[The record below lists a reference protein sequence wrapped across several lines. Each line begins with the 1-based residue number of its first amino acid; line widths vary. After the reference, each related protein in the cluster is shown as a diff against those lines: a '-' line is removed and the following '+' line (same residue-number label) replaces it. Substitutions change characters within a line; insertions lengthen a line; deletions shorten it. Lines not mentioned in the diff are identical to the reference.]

1 MCISTNK
8 LDNGVEVACREC
20 WQCRKRRVDDLVGR
34 CIAESRF
41 SKKTYAITLT
51 YAQGAGVNAVTLVYK
66 DVQDFLKRLRK
77 KYKCRYIVAG
87 EYGSAKGRAHWHIV
101 LFFKQNCLKNKC
113 EEKKECKCVPNV
125 KNMPQI
131 RFKKENLPENEYRV
145 DWKYWTKGF
154 CYFQEP
160 DWKGFEYALKYVL
173 KNQDS
178 RSADAHL
185 AMSKKPLLGA
195 EYFNWLADEYVRQGL
210 APQTYF
216 YKFGDI
222 RDYKNRDKSFMMT
235 GRTKEKFMERF
246 LERWLDRY
254 DTDPRS
260 EIVDQYIDDVTEL
273 EFTDEELMAR
283 LHYKPVKYIQPWEN
297 HGDGKFDTYIQ
308 HDMEYEGIPIVV
320 WEYEDEFHIITEN
333 DQWHEK
339 REVIVEQIQKRSKK
353 IWSRKLTEILREEWE
368 D

>member
-1 MCISTNK
+1 MCIATNK
-8 LDNGVEVACREC
+8 LDDGTEVACREC

-51 YAQGAGVNAVTLVYK
+51 YAQHAGVNAVTLVYK
-66 DVQDFLKRLRK
+66 DVQDFIKRLRK

-87 EYGSAKGRAHWHIV
+87 EYGSAKGRAHWHIII
-101 LFFKQNCLKNKC
+101 FFKDKA
-113 EEKKECKCVPNV
+113 PNV
-125 KNMPQI
+125 EEQK
-131 RFKKENLPENEYRV
+131 RV
-145 DWKYWTKGF
+145 YWKFWPHGF
-154 CYFQEP
+154 SYFQQP

-185 AMSKKPLLGA
+185 AMSKKPPLGA
-195 EYFNWLADEYVRQGL
+195 EYFNWLADEHVRQGL
-210 APQTYF
+210 APQSYF

-222 RDYKNRDKSFMMT
+222 RDYKNREKSFMMT

-246 LERWLDRY
+246 LERWLDKY

-273 EFTDEELMAR
+273 KFTDEELMAR

-297 HGDGKFDTYIQ
+297 YGDGKFDTYIQ
-308 HDMEYEGIPIVV
+308 HDLEYEGIPIVV
-320 WEYEDEFHIITEN
+320 WEYEDEFHIITEH

-353 IWSRKLTEILREEWE
+353 IRSRKLTEILREEWE

>member
-51 YAQGAGVNAVTLVYK
+51 YAQDAGVNAVTLVYK
-66 DVQDFLKRLRK
+66 DVQDFIKRLRK

-87 EYGSAKGRAHWHIV
+87 EYGSAKGRAHWHII

-113 EEKKECKCVPNV
+113 EEKKECKCVPDV

-185 AMSKKPLLGA
+185 AMSKKPPLGA

-246 LERWLDRY
+246 LEGWLDNY

-283 LHYKPVKYIQPWEN
+283 LHYKPVKYIEPWEN

-320 WEYEDEFHIITEN
+320 WEYEDEFHIITEH

-339 REVIVEQIQKRSKK
+339 REVILEQIQKRSKK
-353 IWSRKLTEILREEWE
+353 IRSRKLTEILREEW
-368 D
+368 DD